1 MKTQIDINISESKD
15 SAIGCLYKNIKRYKY
30 AYLMMIPV
38 VAYYFIF
45 MYIPM
50 YGAIIAFKDFS
61 PATGIMGSP
70 WVGFKHFSSFF
81 DGMYF
86 IRVLTNTL
94 AISFYGII
102 FEFPMAIIFALL
114 INEMKSERYKRL
126 VQTVS
131 YFPHFISLVV
141 ICGLIKSFT
150 MSGGIVNDII
160 ALFGGERA
168 SLLQQPQLFRSIYIS
183 TNIWQNIGWDTII
196 YLAALSAIDVQLYE
210 ACEIDGGGK
219 FTKMFNITIP
229 GIMPTIAIMLILRIG
244 SILSVGFEKIILLY
258 NPFTYKTAD
267 VISSFVYRKG
277 LQELSWSYSAAVGLF
292 NSAINFM
299 FLVGANYLSKKLN
312 DTSLW

>member
-1 MKTQIDINISESKD
+1 
-15 SAIGCLYKNIKRYKY
+15 
-30 AYLMMIPV
+30 MMIPV